1 MPRAPRIKSQSGIYH
16 IMLRGINQQVIFE
29 DDEDYLKFIDTLI
42 NYKAVS
48 GYKVFAYCLMSNHIH
63 ILLKVE
69 NEDLDLIMKRVAGS
83 YVYWYNWKYY
93 RKGHLFQD
101 RFKSEPVEDDMYFM
115 TVLRYIHQNP
125 VKAGI
130 VDAVDKYRFSSYNDY
145 IKEESEI
152 IDLDFASFMMKK
164 DEFTASNNEK
174 NDDVCLNV
182 NPGDLRINDI
192 DAKKI
197 IKKIS
202 KCDSPTEFQQLEQKK
217 RDEYI
222 KKLKNKGLSIR
233 QISRLTGVS
242 FSIVRK
248 I

>member
-1 MPRAPRIKSQSGIYH
+1 MPRLPRQKSESGIYH
-16 IMLRGINQQVIFE
+16 IILRGINQQAIFE
-29 DDEDYLKFIDTLI
+29 DNEDYFKFVETLE

-63 ILLKVE
+63 ILLKIE
-69 NEDLDLIMKRVAGS
+69 KEDLALIMKRVAGS

-101 RFKSEPVEDDMYFM
+101 RFKSEPIEDDSYFM
-115 TVLRYIHQNP
+115 TILRYIHQNP
-125 VKAGI
+125 IKAGI
-130 VDAVDKYRFSSYNDY
+130 VDNINMYPYSSYNDY
-145 IKEESEI
+145 ISEESGVV
-152 IDLDFASFMMKK
+152 DLDFALSLMKK
-164 DEFTASNNEK
+164 DEFINFNNEK
-174 NDDVCLNV
+174 NDDICL
-182 NPGDLRINDI
+182 DIDAKDFRINDI

-202 KCDSPTEFQQLEQKK
+202 KCDSITEFQQLEQKK